1 MANDPRNQD
10 QERITD
16 EDVVGRVAGDEEEF
30 DDEDQLD
37 EDDQDQGE
45 GADEL

>member
-1 MANDPRNQD
+1 MAKDPGNQD

-16 EDVVGRVAGDEEEF
+16 EDVVGQSGDEEEF

-37 EDDQDQGE
+37 EDEDDQGE
-45 GADEL
+45 GADEM

>member
-16 EDVVGRVAGDEEEF
+16 EDVVGRVADDEEEF

-37 EDDQDQGE
+37 EDDQEQGE